1 MNIQMI
7 NQKTNI
13 PMFNK
18 DKNGNGISLNGSSA
32 TLISAGTTLNGDV
45 ASEGDLRIDGTVKGN
60 VICSAKIIIGT
71 SGMVEGNITGMQ
83 ADISG
88 KVIGNIE
95 VKELLQLREES
106 NLEGNISA
114 AKLQIEPSAIF
125 NGRCQM
131 LIPTAKPKKENELKK
146 PEAVLY
152 Q

>member
-1 MNIQMI
+1 
-7 NQKTNI
+7 
-13 PMFNK
+13 MFHK
-18 DKNGNGISLNGSSA
+18 DKHVNGINLNGSSA

-45 ASEGDLRIDGTVKGN
+45 ASENDLRIDGMVKGN

-71 SGMVEGNITGMQ
+71 SGIVEGNITGVH

-88 KVIGNIE
+88 KVIGSVE
-95 VKELLQLREES
+95 VKELLQMREES
-106 NLEGNISA
+106 NVEGNVKA

-125 NGRCQM
+125 NGCCQM
-131 LIPTAKPKKENELKK
+131 TVPAVKPKKENELKK

>member
-1 MNIQMI
+1 
-7 NQKTNI
+7 
-13 PMFNK
+13 MFNK
-18 DKNGNGISLNGSSA
+18 DKNANGINLNGNSA

-45 ASEGDLRIDGTVKGN
+45 ASETDLRIDGTIKGN
-60 VICSAKIIIGT
+60 VICSSKIIIGT
-71 SGMVEGNITGMQ
+71 SGVIEGNITGLQ

-88 KVIGNIE
+88 KVTGNVE
-95 VKELLQLREES
+95 VKELLQMREEC
-106 NLEGNISA
+106 NVEGNIMA

-131 LIPTAKPKKENELKK
+131 LVPTAKPKKENELKK

>member
-1 MNIQMI
+1 
-7 NQKTNI
+7 
-13 PMFNK
+13 MFNK
-18 DKNGNGISLNGSSA
+18 DKSVNGISLNGNSA

-45 ASEGDLRIDGTVKGN
+45 ASENDLRIDGTVKGN
-60 VICSAKIIIGT
+60 VICSSKIIIGT
-71 SGMVEGNITGMQ
+71 SGIIEGNITGLQ
-83 ADISG
+83 ADVAG
-88 KVIGNIE
+88 KVTGNIE
-95 VKELLQLREES
+95 VKELLQMREECHV
-106 NLEGNISA
+106 EGNIMA